1 MIHGRDGLIE
11 RYLSGAIP
19 ARRQPRRVD
28 RFDGPHGVEVEAG
41 NLDESPYRVAGQSKI
56 VHHYGP
62 GSACE
67 QVIGRLKCDREPRR
81 GD

>member
-1 MIHGRDGLIE
+1 
-11 RYLSGAIP
+11 
-19 ARRQPRRVD
+19 
-28 RFDGPHGVEVEAG
+28 
-41 NLDESPYRVAGQSKI
+41 LDESPYRVAGQSKI